1 MNVTI
6 SANFI
11 IMFFIFLCL
20 KKELEAVVSIIAQ
33 YTWIVICVNHNKT
46 TSCFVFFMAE
56 PSFDEIK
63 KLRAYVKTLKFHVY
77 SYTAYQY
84 GGVTPASFRI
94 GNTSLYF
101 ITSA

>member
-56 PSFDEIK
+56 PSFNEIK
-63 KLRAYVKTLKFHVY
+63 
-77 SYTAYQY
+77 
-84 GGVTPASFRI
+84 
-94 GNTSLYF
+94 
-101 ITSA
+101 

>member
-63 KLRAYVKTLKFHVY
+63 KLRAYVKTLEFHVY